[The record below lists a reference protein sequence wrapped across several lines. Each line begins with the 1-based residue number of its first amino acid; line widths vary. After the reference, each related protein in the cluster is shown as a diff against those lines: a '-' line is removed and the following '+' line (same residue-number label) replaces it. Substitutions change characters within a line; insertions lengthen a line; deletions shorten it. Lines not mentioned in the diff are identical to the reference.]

1 MKCKWETARLD
12 SFADVKGGKRLPK
25 GTRLTSTPNS
35 HPYIRVRDLGK
46 SKVLELEN
54 GYEYVD
60 DETQQKISRYTVSKD
75 DIIISTVGT
84 VGQIGIVGDSL
95 DNANLTE
102 NCVKLENLSG
112 IDREYLYY
120 YLVSGI
126 GQHEVLK
133 GTVGA
138 VQSKL
143 PIKNIQA
150 INIMYPKD
158 YEDQKRI
165 SSILSALDKKLQLN
179 ININNNLENLA
190 MTIFNNAIKQSK
202 SVTYVELGSLA
213 DVKGG
218 KRLPKGASLTDVSN
232 SHPYIRVRDL
242 NSVVFASLSENYG
255 YIDDEIQKT
264 ISRYITIAD
273 DVLISIVGTIGLT
286 AIVDESLNEA
296 NLTENCVRLTNLD
309 DISPEYLLLY
319 LRSQSGSEEIK
330 KGTVGAVQAKLPIK
344 NIQAISVPLLPQ
356 SELKPLNG
364 KLKALFNQLSANV
377 IESKRLTDIRDTLLP
392 KLISGELDVSFI
404 DI

>member
-179 ININNNLENLA
+179 ININNNLVA
-190 MTIFNNAIKQSK
+190 
-202 SVTYVELGSLA
+202 
-213 DVKGG
+213 
-218 KRLPKGASLTDVSN
+218 
-232 SHPYIRVRDL
+232 
-242 NSVVFASLSENYG
+242 
-255 YIDDEIQKT
+255 
-264 ISRYITIAD
+264 
-273 DVLISIVGTIGLT
+273 
-286 AIVDESLNEA
+286 
-296 NLTENCVRLTNLD
+296 
-309 DISPEYLLLY
+309 
-319 LRSQSGSEEIK
+319 
-330 KGTVGAVQAKLPIK
+330 
-344 NIQAISVPLLPQ
+344 
-356 SELKPLNG
+356 
-364 KLKALFNQLSANV
+364 
-377 IESKRLTDIRDTLLP
+377 
-392 KLISGELDVSFI
+392 
-404 DI
+404 

>member
-1 MKCKWETARLD
+1 
-12 SFADVKGGKRLPK
+12 
-25 GTRLTSTPNS
+25 
-35 HPYIRVRDLGK
+35 
-46 SKVLELEN
+46 
-54 GYEYVD
+54 
-60 DETQQKISRYTVSKD
+60 
-75 DIIISTVGT
+75 
-84 VGQIGIVGDSL
+84 
-95 DNANLTE
+95 
-102 NCVKLENLSG
+102 
-112 IDREYLYY
+112 
-120 YLVSGI
+120 
-126 GQHEVLK
+126 
-133 GTVGA
+133 
-138 VQSKL
+138 
-143 PIKNIQA
+143 
-150 INIMYPKD
+150 
-158 YEDQKRI
+158 
-165 SSILSALDKKLQLN
+165 
-179 ININNNLENLA
+179 

-255 YIDDEIQKT
+255 YIDDETQKT